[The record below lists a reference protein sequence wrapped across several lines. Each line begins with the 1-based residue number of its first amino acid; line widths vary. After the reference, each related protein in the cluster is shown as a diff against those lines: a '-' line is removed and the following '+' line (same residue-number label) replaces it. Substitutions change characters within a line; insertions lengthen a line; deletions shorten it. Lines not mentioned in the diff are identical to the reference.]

1 MNSAKSKSTLK
12 EVRHD
17 SELKV
22 DEDFEINDNLRID
35 DKASMGPGQM
45 QIPQKKRTFKA
56 TAAGYLLIITFL
68 LNLLL
73 PLNFIYFIYS
83 ADTATGETSLSGEIL
98 DEDDNPI
105 GNVTVEII
113 DLNLT
118 TMTDSKGKYSFDK
131 ISVGEHEVH
140 FTKDGYRRIIVHKI
154 LFSDALLEN
163 INEQDNNIDIPGQL
177 QNIYIDPFDGPHIE
191 NKIIDNNL
199 TNTIS
204 GFISNQSG
212 APISNIQIEVLN
224 TNLTTQ
230 TESDGHYF
238 LTNLTPGIIDLQLT
252 HSENTNKTVHTILFA
267 SNVSMELN
275 ITYYEDEDKI
285 LDEVQ
290 GKTGNIQGQI
300 LDKSEN
306 PVEDAR
312 IILNYSASSQPMGS
326 TISNNNGEYFF
337 SDVPVGIYTVSIIA
351 SDYVIL
357 SQINITVHNASQII
371 LPASELKKIDDP
383 LEIEEEIKN
392 NETYFCIIMLI
403 IFALITLAG
412 AISAFQRKR
421 YGLAFMGAL
430 IGMIPMLLIIT
441 SYICGASIVSLIGLV
456 LLVFSRE
463 EFTFKP
469 AH

>member
-1 MNSAKSKSTLK
+1 
-12 EVRHD
+12 
-17 SELKV
+17 
-22 DEDFEINDNLRID
+22 
-35 DKASMGPGQM
+35 
-45 QIPQKKRTFKA
+45 
-56 TAAGYLLIITFL
+56 
-68 LNLLL
+68 
-73 PLNFIYFIYS
+73 
-83 ADTATGETSLSGEIL
+83 
-98 DEDDNPI
+98 
-105 GNVTVEII
+105 
-113 DLNLT
+113 
-118 TMTDSKGKYSFDK
+118 
-131 ISVGEHEVH
+131 
-140 FTKDGYRRIIVHKI
+140 
-154 LFSDALLEN
+154 
-163 INEQDNNIDIPGQL
+163 
-177 QNIYIDPFDGPHIE
+177 
-191 NKIIDNNL
+191 
-199 TNTIS
+199 
-204 GFISNQSG
+204 
-212 APISNIQIEVLN
+212 
-224 TNLTTQ
+224 
-230 TESDGHYF
+230 
-238 LTNLTPGIIDLQLT
+238 
-252 HSENTNKTVHTILFA
+252 
-267 SNVSMELN
+267 MELN

-371 LPASELKKIDDP
+371 LPASELKKI
-383 LEIEEEIKN
+383 
-392 NETYFCIIMLI
+392 IMLI

>member
-1 MNSAKSKSTLK
+1 
-12 EVRHD
+12 
-17 SELKV
+17 
-22 DEDFEINDNLRID
+22 
-35 DKASMGPGQM
+35 
-45 QIPQKKRTFKA
+45 
-56 TAAGYLLIITFL
+56 
-68 LNLLL
+68 
-73 PLNFIYFIYS
+73 
-83 ADTATGETSLSGEIL
+83 
-98 DEDDNPI
+98 
-105 GNVTVEII
+105 
-113 DLNLT
+113 
-118 TMTDSKGKYSFDK
+118 MTDSKGKYSFDK
-131 ISVGEHEVH
+131 VSVGEHEIH

-154 LFSDALLEN
+154 LFSDDLLEN
-163 INEQDNNIDIPGQL
+163 INEQDNNIHIPGQL
-177 QNIYIDPFDGPHIE
+177 QNIYIEPFDGPHIE
-191 NKIIDNNL
+191 NKIIDDNL
-199 TNTIS
+199 TNTMS
-204 GFISNQSG
+204 GFIFNQSG
-212 APISNIQIEVLN
+212 APISHIQIEVLN

-230 TESDGHYF
+230 TDSDGHYI

-252 HSENTNKTVHTILFA
+252 HSENTNKTVNTFLFA

-275 ITYYEDEDKI
+275 ITYYENEDKI

-312 IILNYSASSQPMGS
+312 IILNSSASSQPIGTTKS
-326 TISNNNGEYFF
+326 EINGEYFF
-337 SDVPVGIYTVSIIA
+337 SDVPVGIYTISIIV

-357 SQINITVHNASQII
+357 RQINVTVHNASQII

-383 LEIEEEIKN
+383 LELEEEIKN

-421 YGLAFMGAL
+421 YSLAFMGAI
-430 IGMIPMLLIIT
+430 IGMIPLLLIIT

-456 LLVFSRE
+456 LLVFSRD

-469 AH
+469 VR